1 MFDKPT
7 SLYHCEIHKKG
18 SLQEKSTKR
27 DHYKSLNKTR
37 FLRILGFIYSAT
49 LKIAYL
55 VLGTVLPKGLIGEHR
70 FTLH

>member
-7 SLYHCEIHKKG
+7 SVYYYEIHKKG
-18 SLQEKSTKR
+18 SLQELK
-27 DHYKSLNKTR
+27 KTR

-49 LKIAYL
+49 LQIAYL